1 MIETEPP
8 LEQPRKSRVPA
19 WVRGFVGGW
28 GPRDLL
34 FLCVCPVIG
43 LLAAYGSERI
53 QSRGFVLPGV
63 SVDETDVSG
72 YGAAVVDEFLRSRE
86 EQVSKRVL
94 RVKVGNSVYRL
105 TGEEL
110 GSSLEPD
117 TAARILAA
125 GRTGNVLGQIV
136 WRAARLSSFEEL
148 TTRYRLSD
156 ERIEEHL
163 HTLEKAALPTPT
175 EGEVRFVDGKVEAVY
190 PAEGETIDRRYAGEV
205 LREAVN
211 TGVLEVTLPTVRWSP
226 STTKAAVDD
235 AKRRFER
242 AIAKPVEMFV
252 RFPSTEVPGE
262 QVDGQSDE
270 EQQARVETLSP
281 KVFAPLLS
289 ARRASNP
296 ELELVLDTEALDKA
310 LADVRKRWERPAKN
324 AQFVLDK
331 KQKQKLRIEPSS
343 PQWVLP
349 SDTAAAALLAA
360 IESDEKRGVWE
371 LVTGEQPK
379 ITTELAQQLNINEV
393 VSSFTTHHPCC
404 KPRVAN
410 IHRIA
415 DLIDG
420 TVVLPGETYSVNETL
435 GPRTA
440 ANGFT
445 MAPTIVKGEMDDTV
459 GGGISQFATTLFN
472 AVLRG
477 GYEIIERQPHSIYF
491 NRYPM
496 GHEATLSYPK
506 PDLIFKND
514 TPSGMVIK
522 THYTKTSIT
531 VFIYGDNNGRVVTTD
546 VSKPFD
552 RVEPG
557 LEYLADPALAPD
569 EEKIDEK
576 GEWGFTVFASR
587 TVKEKDGTER
597 KESRK
602 VIYKPRARR
611 LIVHPC
617 NIPEGFE
624 GHTGEKCPEP
634 ELEESVEE
642 AVEGV
647 AEAVKAPA
655 PLPDEQGQNE
665 HAAY

>member
-1 MIETEPP
+1 MIEPEPP
-8 LEQPRKSRVPA
+8 LEQPRSSRVPA
-19 WVRGFVGGW
+19 WMRGFVAGW

-34 FLCVCPVIG
+34 FLCVCPLIG
-43 LLAAYGSERI
+43 LIAAYGSERI

-63 SVDETDVSG
+63 SVDDTDVSG

-94 RVKVGNSVYRL
+94 RVKVGSSVFRL
-105 TGEEL
+105 TGADM
-110 GSSLEPD
+110 GSTLEPE
-117 TAARILAA
+117 TASRILAA
-125 GRTGNVLGQIV
+125 GRTGNVLAQVV
-136 WRAARLSSFEEL
+136 WRVARLSSFEEL
-148 TTRYRLSD
+148 TTRYRLD
-156 ERIEEHL
+156 ESRIEEHL
-163 HTLEKAALPTPT
+163 HSFEKAALSTPT
-175 EGEVRFVDGKVEAVY
+175 EGEVRFVNGKVEVTY
-190 PAEGETIDRRYAGEV
+190 PAEGETIDRRYAGDL

-211 TGVLEVTLPTVRWSP
+211 NGVPEVTLPAVRWSP

-235 AKRRFER
+235 AKRRLER
-242 AIAKPVEMFV
+242 ATAKPVEMFV
-252 RFPSTEVPGE
+252 RFPSSEVQGE
-262 QVDGQSDE
+262 EVDGQSEE
-270 EQQARVETLSP
+270 EQQARVETVSP

-289 ARRASNP
+289 ARRASGP
-296 ELELVLDTEALDKA
+296 ELELVLDGEGLDKA
-310 LADVRKRWERPAKN
+310 LVDVRKRWERPAKD
-324 AQFVLDK
+324 AQFIADK

-343 PQWVLP
+343 PQWVLR

-360 IESDEKRGVWE
+360 IGSEERRGVWE
-371 LVTGEQPK
+371 LVTGEQPR
-379 ITTELAQQLNINEV
+379 ITTELAEQLNITEV

-531 VFIYGDNNGRVVTTD
+531 VFIYGDNHGRVVTTD

-552 RVEPG
+552 RVEPA
-557 LEYLADPALAPD
+557 LEYVADATLPPD

-587 TVKEKDGTER
+587 TVKEQDGTER

-624 GHTGEKCPEP
+624 GYTGEKCPLP
-634 ELEESVEE
+634 EVEE
-642 AVEGV
+642 L
-647 AEAVKAPA
+647 AEQATNTA
-655 PLPDEQGQNE
+655 PLAEQAPDES
-665 HAAY
+665 AAY